1 MLRKLLFLFVV
12 VPLVELMLLLFL
24 ADWTSAEFTVLLVI
38 VTGVVGTFLARSQ
51 GWKTFRRIQ
60 LELSNGTLPADAL
73 LDAAMIFCAGTLLL
87 TPGVL
92 TDILGMTLLIP
103 VFRRWYRGPLLR
115 WIRRH
120 FKVQTFHSTARDDRT
135 RIIDSYVVDSP
146 PVTQSPPEDTGDS
159 SNRD

>member
-1 MLRKLLFLFVV
+1 MLQKLLFLFVV
-12 VPLVELMLLLFL
+12 VPLVELMLLLLL
-24 ADWTSAEFTVLLVI
+24 ADWTSAQFTFLLVI
-38 VTGVVGTFLARSQ
+38 VTGVVGTLLARSQ

-60 LELSNGTLPADAL
+60 LELNNGKLPTDAL

-103 VFRRWYRGPLLR
+103 ICRRWYRRRLLT

-120 FKVQTFHSTARDDRT
+120 FKIQTFHSAAADDRS

-146 PVTQSPPEDTGDS
+146 PVNDSPRGDTGDS
-159 SNRD
+159 SNGD